1 MLSIHIPHRLEEKE
15 EKVEFSKLDEMVES
29 VPRIDRLVIGID
41 LDGMEMYVNG
51 RYVMRIGWVGVVLKR
66 EMQDRW

>member
-1 MLSIHIPHRLEEKE
+1 MLSIHISQRLEEKE
-15 EKVEFSKLDEMVES
+15 EKEEFSKLDEMVES
-29 VPRIDRLVIGID
+29 IPRIDRLVTGTD

-51 RYVMRIGWVGVVLKR
+51 RHVMRMGWVGVVLKR